1 MSMDIFCDC
10 SYNSKFSIAGIG
22 IYIRDGV
29 KQRAVSNWI
38 PAPDNN
44 YGEIFGIYIA
54 GILMGGKDGTI
65 YTDSQTA
72 LAYINDRIKDKPR
85 TKEQY
90 ERHQRMRLMGYKI
103 RKLGVKVEWVKGHQ
117 HNLQMK
123 AVDNSLADSF
133 AKQGIS
139 KFLLTK
145 RGR

>member
-1 MSMDIFCDC
+1 MDIFTDC
-10 SYNSKFSIAGIG
+10 SYNSKLGIAGIG
-22 IYIRDGV
+22 IYIKDGV

-72 LAYINDRIKDKPR
+72 MAYINDAVKEKPR
-85 TKEQY
+85 NKEQY
-90 ERHQRMRLMGYKI
+90 ERHQRMRLIGYKI
-103 RKLGVKVEWVKGHQ
+103 RKLGVKVAWVKGHQ
-117 HNLQMK
+117 HNLQKM
-123 AVDNSLADSF
+123 AVDNSLADNF

-139 KFLLTK
+139 KYLLTSK
-145 RGR
+145 SR